1 MIRRP
6 PRSTLFPYTTLF
18 RSLEHALARIVA
30 KSYFFGCHCRVLTG
44 ELLRLDDGHDVFFT
58 HDHEFFAV
66 DLHFGAAVLAEE
78 NLVADLDVAA
88 THLSV
93 LKDLALADRDD
104 LSLNGFFGRRIG
116 NHDAARR
123 GTILLQ
129 ALHDDAVMKRT
140 NLHNW
145 TLL

>member
-1 MIRRP
+1 
-6 PRSTLFPYTTLF
+6 L
-18 RSLEHALARIVA
+18 SLPWSCPSG
-30 KSYFFGCHCRVLTG
+30 K
-44 ELLRLDDGHDVFFT
+44 LLRLDDGHDVFLT
-58 HDHEFFAV
+58 HDHQFFAFE
-66 DLHFGAAVLAEE
+66 LHFGAAVLAEE
-78 NLVADLDVAA
+78 NLVADLDVER
-88 THLSV
+88 T
-93 LKDLALADRDD
+93 DLAVFEDLAVADRDD

-123 GTILLQ
+123 GTILFQ